1 MFCSPRTA
9 QPTSALLSHWLE
21 DAAESPFA
29 QLMTTRNGVS
39 YVPPNHRESGSG
51 FYSVGSPIS
60 GPNNA
65 VSKEKEGW
73 VPAEQLEGF
82 SPECPRTRDQCLHV
96 DGKTMVNMKKG
107 NMGSGD
113 DRPWLVW
120 RVPEQT
126 VMIGRAMM
134 CQPRGTKKLLA
145 EGDIES
151 DRVRF
156 HYAVPVRGE
165 NGEYGEDWT
174 VREDVHRGKPI
185 EYVKQECTPIV
196 VDMEAGDKTAAW
208 HGGMYVAVEW
218 SLATVFEFDYLV
230 AM

>member
-1 MFCSPRTA
+1 MKR
-9 QPTSALLSHWLE
+9 
-21 DAAESPFA
+21 
-29 QLMTTRNGVS
+29 
-39 YVPPNHRESGSG
+39 
-51 FYSVGSPIS
+51 PIS

-82 SPECPRTRDQCLHV
+82 SPECPRTMMQCLHA
-96 DGKTMVNMKKG
+96 DGKKTVDMNKG
-107 NMGSGD
+107 NMGD
-113 DRPWLVW
+113 EDRSWLVW

-126 VMIGRAMM
+126 IMVGRAMM
-134 CQPRGTKKLLA
+134 CHPRGTKKKLA

-174 VREDVHRGKPI
+174 VREDVRWGESI
-185 EYVKQECTPIV
+185 EYVDQECTPIV
-196 VDMEAGDKTAAW
+196 VDMEAEDREAAW
-208 HGGMYVAVEW
+208 NGGMYVAVEW